1 MEAPDQSRPNGGA
14 MDIIDVLRRIIAGAF
29 LAGFVGVWIW
39 IALKLFRFDPSD
51 SEPKLVLSTAFA
63 TVSGALSATVGAG
76 TATVLG
82 IEVQRERNKRTSLR
96 QSFAAAATKSPLIIA
111 GVLAYLAVG
120 ALWIVAWLAKGDAA
134 PDVVESFAIGALGW
148 MGGAFVAVFA
158 AEGG

>member
-96 QSFAAAATKSPLIIA
+96 QSFALQRQSLH
-111 GVLAYLAVG
+111 
-120 ALWIVAWLAKGDAA
+120 
-134 PDVVESFAIGALGW
+134 
-148 MGGAFVAVFA
+148 
-158 AEGG
+158 